1 VLALSYPEIARDL
14 LIFPGG
20 LIPIRPDGKLSLAIK
35 ASKEALLAVQQQS
48 GFSVYVVPIPAKDSE
63 AISIVT
69 AFFDD
74 ADEPLVIRTALFGDE
89 NASVETVAL
98 LMADEI
104 DVYFLDELGW
114 ERMRHR
120 CTVEDPGSYFMTND
134 NVRLAPFSVAN
145 STAILNLLG
154 DWFGLRTP
162 EDDARAIRI
171 RLQEEL
177 WPSDQV
183 ILDVRDG
190 PNDYVGSDGFVM
202 TALERD
208 ATRPGFH
215 QERDIAALLRRFLS
229 SEQVILNPFKR
240 GSDKEFADVVC
251 GTSDTV
257 LIIQAKD
264 SPNTAQALARSIDR
278 KRRTSESQLKDALSQ
293 VSGARRYIG
302 NSDLVLLTCK
312 SEDVDFY
319 IAGREVIGLALIKE
333 IFPTQSATI
342 IAALQAHRA
351 LGQRLVILDF
361 SGLSAFV
368 HYFPQEDRFMAELN
382 AYTEAVLATGSWIAA
397 KTYLNERCLHNG

>member
-1 VLALSYPEIARDL
+1 MLALSCQEIARDL

-20 LIPIRPDGKLSLAIK
+20 LILIRPDGKLSLAIK
-35 ASKEALLAVQQQS
+35 ASKEALLAVQLQG

-74 ADEPLVIRTALFGDE
+74 ADEPLVIRTPLFGGE

-114 ERMRHR
+114 ERMSHR

-145 STAILNLLG
+145 STAILNILG

-177 WPSDQV
+177 WPSDQI

-229 SEQVILNPFKR
+229 SEQIILNPFKR
-240 GSDKEFADVVC
+240 GRDKEFDPA
-251 GTSDTV
+251 S
-257 LIIQAKD
+257 
-264 SPNTAQALARSIDR
+264 
-278 KRRTSESQLKDALSQ
+278 
-293 VSGARRYIG
+293 
-302 NSDLVLLTCK
+302 
-312 SEDVDFY
+312 
-319 IAGREVIGLALIKE
+319 
-333 IFPTQSATI
+333 
-342 IAALQAHRA
+342 
-351 LGQRLVILDF
+351 DF
-361 SGLSAFV
+361 S
-368 HYFPQEDRFMAELN
+368 PDRCGA
-382 AYTEAVLATGSWIAA
+382 
-397 KTYLNERCLHNG
+397 